1 MQFVDSQTHQ
11 KVVDLMYRVYG
22 WMSVGL
28 ALTAGISYGISTSP
42 ALMNKI
48 FNNPAITIGLFI
60 FQIGL
65 VLALSFGINKMSPA
79 SACVLFLAYAA
90 SMGVTMSSIFIV
102 YELPSIY
109 ATFFVTAGMFCS
121 MAIYGYVTQTDL
133 TQIGNIAVMAVFGLM
148 LGLLVNMFWQNS
160 GFELALSAIGVILF
174 TLLTAYD
181 TQKIKHMGYQM
192 IESGQDIGG
201 IAIIGALTLYLD
213 FINLFLF
220 LLRLLGQR
228 QKQ

>member
-1 MQFVDSQTHQ
+1 MQFADSQTHQ

-28 ALTAGISYGISTSP
+28 ALTATIAYGISTSP
-42 ALMNKI
+42 ELMKKI
-48 FNNPAITIGLFI
+48 VTNPAITIGLLI
-60 FQIGL
+60 FQVGL
-65 VLALSFGINKMSPA
+65 VLALSFWINKMSPA

-90 SMGVTMSSIFIV
+90 SMGVTMSSIFLI
-102 YELPSIY
+102 YSLPSIY

-148 LGLLVNMFWQNS
+148 LGLVVNIFWQNS
-160 GFELALSAIGVILF
+160 GFELVLSGIGVILF

-181 TQKIKHMGYQM
+181 TQKIKLIGQQM
-192 IESGQDIGG
+192 IESGNDIGG

-228 QKQ
+228 QKE